1 MMKKIAIFQ
10 KDLDIGGIQRSLL
23 NFVTNMDLSAYE
35 VDLFLFKEPTI
46 CTREELAGI
55 NVTVLKPLFYL
66 NRIVKFGLLM
76 KRCKFDLPDKEYDL
90 AIDFNSYSNEC
101 ALCAAQINAKKRV
114 MWIHNDL
121 EIEYR
126 QTLKYRILFNAF
138 KSKYRYFDEFVAVSS
153 GIVAPFRKLTGVGED
168 KHIRVIPNT
177 INTQMLFK
185 KANEKIDFAVRD
197 DEVNFVFV
205 GRFTKQKGIDILL
218 DYFAQALTARSDM
231 HLYLLGDGTER
242 IAIEQ
247 QIAAL
252 KIGDYVTLCGSVE
265 NPYPYMD
272 KMDAL
277 VLTSRHEG
285 QGMVLWEAKALG
297 LDIIFTKNLEKYN
310 DSLTGNDDIVASMVL
325 EQKHEK
331 TRDMLDYYNLRIK
344 NSLYELFDR

>member
-1 MMKKIAIFQ
+1 MKKIAIFQ

-46 CTREELAGI
+46 CTLEDLKGI

-66 NRIVKFGLLM
+66 NRVVKFDVLL
-76 KRCKFDLPDKEYDL
+76 KRCNFDLPDKEYDL

-101 ALCAAQINAKKRV
+101 ALCAVKVNAKKRV

-121 EIEYR
+121 IIEYKENR
-126 QTLKYRILFNAF
+126 KYRILFSAF
-138 KSKYRYFDEFVAVSS
+138 KGKYKYFDEFVAVSR
-153 GIVAPFRKLTGVGED
+153 GIVAPFRKQTGIGNDVR
-168 KHIRVIPNT
+168 IRVIPNT

-185 KANEKIDFAVRD
+185 KASEPVDFTVD
-197 DEVNFVFV
+197 QSKVNFVFV
-205 GRFTKQKGIDILL
+205 GRFTKQKGIDMLL
-218 DYFAQALTARSDM
+218 DYFAEALSYRNDI
-231 HLYLLGDGTER
+231 HLYLLGDGSER
-242 IAIEQ
+242 IAVEQ
-247 QIAAL
+247 QIASL
-252 KIGDYVTLCGSVE
+252 KIGENVTLVGSVE

-297 LDIIFTKNLEKYN
+297 LDIIFSKNLEKYN
-310 DSLTGNDDIVASMVL
+310 DSLVGNRDIVKSIVL
-325 EQKHEK
+325 EQKHTK
-331 TRDMLDYYNLRIK
+331 SRNMLDSYNLKIK

>member
-1 MMKKIAIFQ
+1 MKKIAIFQ

-46 CTREELAGI
+46 CTLEDLKGI

-66 NRIVKFGLLM
+66 NRVVKFDVLL
-76 KRCKFDLPDKEYDL
+76 KKCNFDLPDKEYDL

-101 ALCAAQINAKKRV
+101 ALCAVKVNAKKRV

-121 EIEYR
+121 IIEYKENR
-126 QTLKYRILFNAF
+126 KYRILFSAF
-138 KSKYRYFDEFVAVSS
+138 KGKYKYFDEFVAVSR
-153 GIVAPFRKLTGVGED
+153 GIVAPFRKQTGIGNDVR
-168 KHIRVIPNT
+168 IRVIPNT

-185 KANEKIDFAVRD
+185 KASEPVDFTVD
-197 DEVNFVFV
+197 QSKVNFVFV
-205 GRFTKQKGIDILL
+205 GRFTKQKGIDMLL
-218 DYFAQALTARSDM
+218 DYFAEALSYRADI
-231 HLYLLGDGTER
+231 HLYLLGDGSER
-242 IAIEQ
+242 IAVEQ
-247 QIAAL
+247 QIASL
-252 KIGDYVTLCGSVE
+252 KIGENVTLVGSVE

-297 LDIIFTKNLEKYN
+297 LDIIFSKKGDVES
-310 DSLTGNDDIVASMVL
+310 DSDICETVGRQERQSFN
-325 EQKHEK
+325 
-331 TRDMLDYYNLRIK
+331 R
-344 NSLYELFDR
+344 NSN